1 MDTESKRNRA
11 ASIYRVLG
19 LVQLLLGFLL
29 LILGGIGYS
38 YHGQTTRSGAH
49 YYSSAFLVGGFVIVL
64 SVLDIAIYRR
74 GRHCYSRERAIKR
87 MTCLLQTYTVA
98 VALNL
103 VCSVTGM
110 IITGL
115 SGVCKGDTCS
125 YEENRTTNYG
135 VAVTIVIA
143 MAIVFL
149 TCVFGLII
157 LCTHGSY
164 FGISLFKRGQNRIS
178 NTSSSPVSMRGIG
191 PFIIPT
197 GQDSD
202 QIRSA
207 QNSLGVSLRSQL
219 EQQSRTHSSDVVR
232 TPTTELPPL
241 PPIRGQHR
249 NPRRGRSTDV
259 VRIPTA
265 EVAPKRRQ
273 NRNQSQEHSSDV
285 IRIPTA
291 EISPTRRQRRN
302 RNQGRLPDVIRIP
315 TAEPSPETE
324 HENNRQTF
332 FPFDHRA
339 RSPELPPSLGSRR
352 PLPEVPIAW
361 WPPPEESPPPYSP

>member
-1 MDTESKRNRA
+1 MDNENKRNRA
-11 ASIYRVLG
+11 ASIYRILG
-19 LVQLLLGFLL
+19 LVQIFLGFFLL
-29 LILGGIGYS
+29 VLGGVGYS
-38 YHGQTTRSGAH
+38 FHGKTTRSGAH

-64 SVLDIAIYRR
+64 SVLEIAIYRR

-115 SGVCKGDTCS
+115 SGICKGDNCS

-135 VAVTIVIA
+135 VAVTIVITI
-143 MAIVFL
+143 AIVFL

-157 LCTHGSY
+157 LCTHGPY

-178 NTSSSPVSMRGIG
+178 NTSSSPVSMGGIG

-207 QNSLGVSLRSQL
+207 QNSLGASLRSQL
-219 EQQSRTHSSDVVR
+219 EQQNRAHSSDAVR
-232 TPTTELPPL
+232 TLTTEL

-249 NPRRGRSTDV
+249 NTRRGRSTEV

-265 EVAPKRRQ
+265 EVAPIRRQ
-273 NRNQSQEHSSDV
+273 NHNQSHEHSSDV

-291 EISPTRRQRRN
+291 ELPPTRRQRRN
-302 RNQGRLPDVIRIP
+302 RNPGRLPDVIRIP
-315 TAEPSPETE
+315 TAELSPTIE

-332 FPFDHRA
+332 FPLDHRA
-339 RSPELPPSLGSRR
+339 RSPELPTSRGLRR
-352 PLPEVPIAW
+352 PLPEIPMAW
-361 WPPPEESPPPYSP
+361 WPPPEDSPPPYSP